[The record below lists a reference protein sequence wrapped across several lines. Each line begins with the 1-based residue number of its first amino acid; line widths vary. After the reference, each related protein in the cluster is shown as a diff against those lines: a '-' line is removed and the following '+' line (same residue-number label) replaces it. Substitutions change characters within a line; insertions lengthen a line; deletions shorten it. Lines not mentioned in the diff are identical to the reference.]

1 MSYLTKKWYSRKYC
15 QRKTHDNIR
24 AETRTYNKTTEMV
37 ITMGNI
43 AQQISASD
51 NATELITDA
60 PAGLELQWC
69 GPPPDVSLQLSQG
82 SFVPS

>member
-1 MSYLTKKWYSRKYC
+1 M
-15 QRKTHDNIR
+15 HNIR
-24 AETRTYNKTTEMV
+24 AETCTYNKNTELV

-69 GPPPDVSLQLSQG
+69 GPPPDVSLQLSQS

>member
-1 MSYLTKKWYSRKYC
+1 M
-15 QRKTHDNIR
+15 HNIR

-60 PAGLELQWC
+60 PAGLELQRC
-69 GPPPDVSLQLSQG
+69 GPPPDVSLQLSKG
-82 SFVPS
+82 SFVPSWVAF